1 MIVKQNIKFNILDFY
16 YTFRI
21 TETYL
26 VPYQISIIEF
36 FLQKFSLMLQL
47 DIWLGS
53 KYTSAS

>member
-16 YTFRI
+16 YKFRI